1 MELIETKLD
10 HLQGRV
16 LDMVRLV
23 KSQVQKSKD
32 ALLNKDEALADAVI
46 LADEEVDEA
55 DVKINQNC
63 EQILALFNP
72 VAIDLRVILTSIKIS
87 LSLER
92 IGDHAEGIC
101 YSFKEIPE
109 DFNLAQL
116 EAFKI
121 SEMFETAETMLEDFS
136 QALKNKDL
144 KLAKSIYK
152 KDRFLNKAYAKS
164 VKTAV
169 KLIKQ
174 DVAEANTILQLLS
187 VVRKIERMGDLTKNM
202 SLEVIFHLTGKF
214 PNRKPKGKK
223 KKKSSE

>member
-10 HLQGRV
+10 QLQYKV
-16 LDMVRLV
+16 LDLVSLV
-23 KSQVQKSKD
+23 KSQVQKSKE
-32 ALLNKDEALADAVI
+32 ALFNKDEVLADAVI

-55 DVKINQNC
+55 DLKINQNC

-72 VAIDLRVILTSIKIS
+72 VAIDLRLILTSIKIS

-101 YSFKEIPE
+101 YSFKEIPD
-109 DFNLAQL
+109 DFDPKYL
-116 EAFKI
+116 EAFRI
-121 SEMFETAETMLEDFS
+121 AEMFETAELMLEDFS
-136 QALKNKDL
+136 QALKDKDL

-174 DVAEANTILQLLS
+174 DVAEVRTILQLLS

-214 PNRKPKGKK
+214 PKRKPKGKK
-223 KKKSSE
+223 TKPSE

>member
-1 MELIETKLD
+1 MELIETRVD
-10 HLQGRV
+10 HLQNSV
-16 LDMVRLV
+16 LDMVSLV
-23 KSQVQKSKD
+23 KSQVHQSKE

-46 LADEEVDEA
+46 ATDEEVDEA
-55 DVKINQNC
+55 DVKINQTC

-72 VAIDLRVILTSIKIS
+72 VAIDLRLILTSIKIS

-101 YSFKEIPE
+101 YSFKEIPGE
-109 DFNLAQL
+109 FDPKYL
-116 EAFKI
+116 EAFRI
-121 SEMFETAETMLEDFS
+121 EEMFKTAEMMLQDFS

-144 KLAKSIYK
+144 QLAKGIYK

-164 VKTAV
+164 VKTAA

-174 DVAEANTILQLLS
+174 DVTEVRTILQLLA
-187 VVRKIERMGDLTKNM
+187 VVRKIERMGDLAKNM

-214 PNRKPKGKK
+214 PKRKPKGKK
-223 KKKSSE
+223 KKPS

>member
-10 HLQGRV
+10 QLQDKV
-16 LDMVRLV
+16 VDLVSLV
-23 KSQVQKSKD
+23 KSQVQKSKE
-32 ALLNKDEALADAVI
+32 ALLNKNEDLADAVI
-46 LADEEVDEA
+46 LADEEVDET

-72 VAIDLRVILTSIKIS
+72 VAIDLRLILTSIKIS

-101 YSFKEIPE
+101 YSFKEIPG
-109 DFNLAQL
+109 DFDPKYL
-116 EAFKI
+116 EAFRI
-121 SEMFETAETMLEDFS
+121 AEMFETAELMLEDFS

-164 VKTAV
+164 VKTAA

-174 DVAEANTILQLLS
+174 DIAEVKTILQLLS

-214 PNRKPKGKK
+214 PKRKPKGKK
-223 KKKSSE
+223 KNPSE

>member
-1 MELIETKLD
+1 MELIETRLD

-16 LDMVRLV
+16 LEMVSLV
-23 KSQVQKSKD
+23 KSQVHKSKD
-32 ALLNKDEALADAVI
+32 ALLNKDATLADAVI
-46 LADEEVDEA
+46 VTDEEVDEA
-55 DVKINQNC
+55 DVKINQSC

-72 VAIDLRVILTSIKIS
+72 VAIDLRLILTSIKIS

-101 YSFKEIPE
+101 YSFKEIPD
-109 DFNLAQL
+109 DFDPKYL

-121 SEMFETAETMLEDFS
+121 EEMFETAEMMLEDFS
-136 QALKNKDL
+136 QALRNRDL
-144 KLAKSIYK
+144 QLAKGIYK

-164 VKTAV
+164 VKTAA

-174 DVAEANTILQLLS
+174 DVTEVKTILQLLS
-187 VVRKIERMGDLTKNM
+187 VVRKIERMGDLSKNM

-214 PNRKPKGKK
+214 PKRKPKGKK
-223 KKKSSE
+223 KKPSQ

>member
-1 MELIETKLD
+1 MELIETRLD

-16 LDMVRLV
+16 LEMVNLV
-23 KSQVQKSKD
+23 KSQVHKSKD
-32 ALLNKDEALADAVI
+32 ALLNKDLALADAVI
-46 LADEEVDEA
+46 VTDEEVDEA
-55 DVKINQNC
+55 DVKINQSC

-72 VAIDLRVILTSIKIS
+72 VAIDLRLILTSIKIS

-101 YSFKEIPE
+101 YSFKEIPD
-109 DFNLAQL
+109 DFDPKYL

-121 SEMFETAETMLEDFS
+121 EEMFETAEMMLEAFS
-136 QALKNKDL
+136 QALRNKDL
-144 KLAKSIYK
+144 QLAKAIYK

-164 VKTAV
+164 VKTAA

-174 DVAEANTILQLLS
+174 DIEEVKTILQLLS

-214 PNRKPKGKK
+214 PKRKPKGKK
-223 KKKSSE
+223 KKPSQ

>member
-10 HLQGRV
+10 QLQDKV
-16 LDMVRLV
+16 LDLVSLV
-23 KSQVQKSKD
+23 KSQVQKSKE
-32 ALLNKDEALADAVI
+32 ALFNKDEVLADAVI

-72 VAIDLRVILTSIKIS
+72 VAIDLRLILTSIKIS

-101 YSFKEIPE
+101 YSFKEIPD
-109 DFNLAQL
+109 DFDPKYL
-116 EAFKI
+116 EAFRI
-121 SEMFETAETMLEDFS
+121 AEMFETAELMLEDFS
-136 QALKNKDL
+136 QALKDKDL

-164 VKTAV
+164 VRTAA

-174 DVAEANTILQLLS
+174 DVAEVKTILQLLS

-214 PNRKPKGKK
+214 PKRKPKGKK
-223 KKKSSE
+223 NKPIE